1 MSQTARICLQC
12 KRPGFD
18 PWVGRIPWR
27 REWLLTPVF
36 LPGDSHGQRSLLG
49 YNPRGRKE
57 SDMTEWLTQT
67 HSRPSYQSQHE
78 AHSAVCPEISD
89 FHSPRT
95 GTIQA
100 VEDPDP
106 SHEPRPS
113 QEQPGQELENDTSL
127 FMYGSPRT
135 EPAGKT
141 ISTS

>member
-1 MSQTARICLQC
+1 M
-12 KRPGFD
+12 
-18 PWVGRIPWR
+18 
-27 REWLLTPVF
+27 
-36 LPGDSHGQRSLLG
+36 
-49 YNPRGRKE
+49 
-57 SDMTEWLTQT
+57 
-67 HSRPSYQSQHE
+67 
-78 AHSAVCPEISD
+78 
-89 FHSPRT
+89 

-106 SHEPRPS
+106 NHEPRPS